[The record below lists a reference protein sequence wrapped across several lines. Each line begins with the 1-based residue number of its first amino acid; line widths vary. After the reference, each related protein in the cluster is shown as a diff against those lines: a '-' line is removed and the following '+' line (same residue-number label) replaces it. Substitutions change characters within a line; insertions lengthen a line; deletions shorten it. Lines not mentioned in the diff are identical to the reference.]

1 MYFVL
6 FSVRE
11 GQNKLIDVF
20 AYLIH
25 GENDSHI
32 AWSYPENCLNEV
44 STGCHT

>member
-1 MYFVL
+1 MFFVL
-6 FSVRE
+6 LSFRE

-20 AYLIH
+20 AFLIH

-44 STGCHT
+44 SIGYAT